1 MEDVLEI
8 LPFRNTV
15 VMVRID
21 GSLLLEAL
29 ELSVSVYNP
38 QDAEGRYLQFSG
50 NFYDTSFCLC
60 DFLMYN
66 IVLWYHVS
74 LCSFNVFLII

>member
-60 DFLMYN
+60 GFLYSV
-66 IVLWYHVS
+66 IS
-74 LCSFNVFLII
+74 R